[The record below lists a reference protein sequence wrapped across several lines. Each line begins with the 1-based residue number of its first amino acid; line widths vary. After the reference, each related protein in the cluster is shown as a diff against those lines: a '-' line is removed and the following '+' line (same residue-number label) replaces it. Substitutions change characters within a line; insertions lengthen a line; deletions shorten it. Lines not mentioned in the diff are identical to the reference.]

1 VERDGDRSPQGTRCC
16 GEPRFPDPR
25 TGILIRDDAQ
35 LAEQLA
41 YVVPLGIPHSHFLG
55 GPNHWTDLDQDK
67 ALAWNR
73 EQRKQCATCKTR
85 KDEWESDPD
94 RYVGNIER
102 CPGCERLEQEQEN
115 VQQMKGAKGLKI
127 GLVPKEMAMMD
138 AELVGG

>member
-1 VERDGDRSPQGTRCC
+1 MRGDA
-16 GEPRFPDPR
+16 
-25 TGILIRDDAQ
+25 L

-41 YVVPLGIPHSHFLG
+41 YVVPLGIPHSFFLG
-55 GPNHWTDLDQDK
+55 GPNRWTDLDQDK

-73 EQRKQCATCKTR
+73 EQRQQCATCKTR
-85 KDEWESDPD
+85 KDEWEKDPD

-102 CPGCERLEQEQEN
+102 CHGCERLEQEQEN

-127 GLVPKEMAMMD
+127 GLVPKELAMMD